1 MKNSKHYLKLSIFSI
16 LVLCCNFLFIGNS
29 HAVPIYDIP
38 ATAHFELEIHNTDVN
53 VNLSIMRSKIT
64 LSFYEYFNAYR
75 YSVDINSII
84 DADTTKVEFEVKK
97 GGFAL
102 WNVDEL
108 MLLNNADD
116 AATLYGELARN
127 IKTSGADELLWTDR
141 DVVDN
146 FICVSAVECD
156 YYDVFGFMNSG
167 DIDIVNNVKDLMMQV
182 TMTRFHQP
190 LDSTATVPEPSTAA
204 LLALSLGGLMLFR
217 RRRHCRN

>member
-29 HAVPIYDIP
+29 HAVPVYDIP
-38 ATAHFELEIHNTDVN
+38 GKATFKLEIHNTDVN

-64 LSFYEYFNAYR
+64 LSVYEYFNAYQ
-75 YSVDINSII
+75 YGVDINSII
-84 DADTTKVEFEVKK
+84 DADTTIIEFEVKK

-108 MLLNNADD
+108 MFLNNADD
-116 AATLYGELARN
+116 AATLYGELAKN
-127 IKTSGADELLWTDR
+127 IKRSTVDGLLWTDR
-141 DVVDN
+141 DVLNN
-146 FICVSAVECD
+146 FTCVSAVECD
-156 YYDVFGFMNSG
+156 FYDVFVFMNSG
-167 DIDIVNNVKDLMMQV
+167 DIDIVNKVKDLMMQV
-182 TMTRFHQP
+182 TMTSFHQP